1 MNGEYIPYTE
11 QDRVRLY
18 MNGEYT
24 DLHRTRQST
33 SLHERRV
40 QTYTEQDETYTEQ
53 DRVRLYTNGE

>member
-1 MNGEYIPYTE
+1 
-11 QDRVRLY
+11 